1 MAGDLDLPI
10 ALRRTRRSISCTKQD
25 SSCASP
31 KRPTEETLALHTPKS
46 KKRRVRISDP
56 GPSFARTEAGEPS
69 TGLTPIINRTS
80 LSSSRISRRRSTPGR
95 LFPSS
100 SSDNA
105 GIDTKDLPLGGEVH
119 FLPLRQVLD
128 GRVKRRIRRNGLSE
142 EMNNISAER
151 RRRAAETKAEIER
164 LKAEL
169 AEKDEEIER
178 LQDETVVL
186 DTERVWELEQ
196 QVASLK
202 RELASR
208 SGVQQEL
215 SSSPPPEWTRA
226 ARDSYQDDIMDFVV
240 GDDTEEFGEVTR
252 ADLACGTPTRRMLTS
267 FPTPPATSPEPQLPQ
282 TPCRRSFNAPLSSVG
297 VQATF
302 PDPEKRQLEEELDSL
317 RFEVN
322 KLTATLESYS
332 ALSSRLSAKLV
343 PLSNLTPC
351 EPSSQ
356 ESPDLE
362 AHLTTV
368 LQTLSD
374 RTAALAELN
383 SSLQELGFPGSD
395 AFEVIESL
403 RASFRSARLELE
415 YITPGEITLPLN
427 GAAAGVL
434 DLVLVRLR
442 DLAKRNRDAEDAI
455 DEYRATQLS
464 LRQQL
469 GARVDA
475 MDRLAAQLTV
485 SERAVRDKDARTAE
499 LETGLVR
506 ARAAVR
512 AYAHDVAALEAQL
525 VERLGAEQHRDEEEA
540 ESDLEEK
547 LAAAVAQTTAL
558 ETQLAALDGAHKEQL
573 ATLNQAHGA
582 ALAERDARVSE
593 LRAQVEQTRDAL
605 HAAHQTVQRL
615 RVENEQLGEAN
626 KRLREENQREKSRAE
641 EVIVGMKGELER
653 VMKAAE
659 AFLNGAAAAGR
670 QKRRYDSGLGLL
682 DEEVQDVDA

>member
-1 MAGDLDLPI
+1 
-10 ALRRTRRSISCTKQD
+10 
-25 SSCASP
+25 
-31 KRPTEETLALHTPKS
+31 
-46 KKRRVRISDP
+46 
-56 GPSFARTEAGEPS
+56 
-69 TGLTPIINRTS
+69 
-80 LSSSRISRRRSTPGR
+80 
-95 LFPSS
+95 
-100 SSDNA
+100 
-105 GIDTKDLPLGGEVH
+105 
-119 FLPLRQVLD
+119 
-128 GRVKRRIRRNGLSE
+128 
-142 EMNNISAER
+142 MNNISAER

-215 SSSPPPEWTRA
+215 SSSPPPEWTRVT
-226 ARDSYQDDIMDFVV
+226 RDSYQDVIMNFVV
-240 GDDTEEFGEVTR
+240 DDNTEEFGEVTR
-252 ADLACGTPTRRMLTS
+252 ADLACGTPTRRMLAS

-282 TPCRRSFNAPLSSVG
+282 TPCRPSFNAPLSSVG

-332 ALSSRLSAKLV
+332 ALSSRLSDKLV

-351 EPSSQ
+351 ESASQ
-356 ESPDLE
+356 NPDIE
-362 AHLTTV
+362 AHLTVV

-469 GARVDA
+469 GARVGA
-475 MDRLAAQLTV
+475 MDRLAAQLTA
-485 SERAVRDKDARTAE
+485 SERAVREKDARTAE
-499 LETGLVR
+499 LESGLVR

-512 AYAHDVAALEAQL
+512 AYARDVAALEAQL
-525 VERLGAEQHRDEEEA
+525 VERVGAEQHRDEEKA

-558 ETQLAALDGAHKEQL
+558 QTQLAALDGAHKEQL
-573 ATLNQAHGA
+573 VTLNQAHGT

-605 HAAHQTVQRL
+605 HAAHQRVQRL

-641 EVIVGMKGELER
+641 EVVVGMKGELER

-659 AFLNGAAAAGR
+659 AFLNGSAAACGGNDGDEEDQTHRVVENDKGANENVAPVCEYKSGSLLSGNLARPLKSGR
-670 QKRRYDSGLGLL
+670 KKRRYDSGLGLL